1 MFCCNV
7 VTLSILFE
15 LCGILIKITSKH
27 TQQYYPPKGRRGY
40 LLFYIYYFIC
50 IPLKRHPSLANLQR
64 KIINCPNN
72 HTLLPDICT

>member
-40 LLFYIYYFIC
+40 LLFYMHSFETTTKLSQ
-50 IPLKRHPSLANLQR
+50 PTAQ
-64 KIINCPNN
+64 NN
-72 HTLLPDICT
+72 QLSK

>member
-27 TQQYYPPKGRRGY
+27 THQYYPPKGRRGY
-40 LLFYIYYFIC
+40 LLFYMHSFETTTKLSQPTAY
-50 IPLKRHPSLANLQR
+50 